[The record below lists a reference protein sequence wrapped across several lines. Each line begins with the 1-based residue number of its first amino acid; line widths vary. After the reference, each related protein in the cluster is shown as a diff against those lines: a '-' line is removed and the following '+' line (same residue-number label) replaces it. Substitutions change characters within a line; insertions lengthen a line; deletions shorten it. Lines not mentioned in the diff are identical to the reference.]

1 MLVQLLRIARHG
13 SPQRHG
19 VSFLNFLAWA
29 TDLRYASDVRS
40 RYPHPEHAY
49 WITDAEAEIHR
60 AADRLIEINA
70 RMNSARLRDFMLEL
84 RRQQDKKPMIS
95 DATRSHPP

>member
-49 WITDAEAEIHR
+49 WIVTDRDPFPDVFKFTPGSI
-60 AADRLIEINA
+60 
-70 RMNSARLRDFMLEL
+70 LRYFTL
-84 RRQQDKKPMIS
+84 KV
-95 DATRSHPP
+95 AG